1 MAVIKFTGS
10 AEMVT
15 RAPMRHTWTM
25 VVMLDLCYIVYGAA
39 PAEMGASDAV
49 SVKSLARSRFKTAW
63 ILLQSTL

>member
-1 MAVIKFTGS
+1 
-10 AEMVT
+10 
-15 RAPMRHTWTM
+15 MRHTWTM